1 MDQLFRAKDQ
11 TTNLRQT
18 QIPKAK
24 VYSPMSLCQENGKMS
39 VYRCV
44 KPSIRIH
51 ARIRPDALSSFSCD
65 GRRAIVLLTYP
76 GPMSFSAAQ

>member
-51 ARIRPDALSSFSCD
+51 ARIRDQMPWVVSRVMAVEPSSC
-65 GRRAIVLLTYP
+65 
-76 GPMSFSAAQ
+76 